1 MKQIFFLLVTIIST
15 LSVFAQ
21 TNAVKSPV
29 KTIAGN
35 ASSRIIDAKQLLRDD
50 ETLSADDMQGRGIG
64 TPGGAKAREY
74 IVARFKEASLKFFG
88 ASYLQLFD
96 FANRINEKVN
106 GTNVIGYIAGKN
118 NPEKYIV
125 VTAHYDHLGTVK
137 GEIYNGADDDASGV
151 AALFALANYFKEK
164 RPLHSIIFVAFDGE
178 ESGLRGSRKFVAE
191 PPVKKESIVL
201 NVNMDMVAHNDKNEL
216 YASGT
221 YHYPTLKPQ
230 LDAIA
235 KSAKVKLLIGHD
247 RPEQKADD
255 WTNQSDHF
263 AFHQAKIPFIY
274 FGVEDH
280 KDYHK
285 PTDDFVN
292 INQEFY
298 VRAVETILETVKT
311 FDKSLPLLEKQK
323 ITVNQFN
330 QSSKILNRN
339 RN

>member
-1 MKQIFFLLVTIIST
+1 MKRIFFLLIIIVST
-15 LSVFAQ
+15 SLVFAQ
-21 TNAVKSPV
+21 TNAVKTPV
-29 KTIAGN
+29 KIIAE
-35 ASSRIIDAKQLLRDD
+35 APSSKIIDAKQLLRDI

-64 TPGGAKAREY
+64 TPGGAKARDY
-74 IVARFKEASLKFFG
+74 VVARFKETGLKSFG
-88 ASYLQLFD
+88 ALYLQTFD
-96 FANRINEKVN
+96 FTNRKNEKVN

-125 VTAHYDHLGTVK
+125 VTAHYDHVGIQN
-137 GEIYNGADDDASGV
+137 GEIYNGADDDASGT

-164 RPLHSIIFVAFDGE
+164 RPSHSIIFVAFDGE
-178 ESGLRGSRKFVAE
+178 ESGLRGSRKFVAD

-201 NVNMDMVAHNDKNEL
+201 NINMDMVAHNDKNEL

-221 YHYPTLKPQ
+221 YHYPALKP
-230 LDAIA
+230 LLEAIA
-235 KSAKVKLLIGHD
+235 KDAKVKLLLGHD
-247 RPEQKADD
+247 RPELKSDD

-292 INQEFY
+292 INLEFY
-298 VRAVETILETVKT
+298 VHTVETILEAVKT
-311 FDKSLPLLEKQK
+311 FDKNLPMIEKQK
-323 ITVNQFN
+323 IAV
-330 QSSKILNRN
+330 R
-339 RN
+339 

>member
-1 MKQIFFLLVTIIST
+1 MKQIFFLFIVLAS
-15 LSVFAQ
+15 SVFAQ
-21 TNAVKSPV
+21 TNAVKTPP
-29 KTIAGN
+29 KTIMGSP
-35 ASSRIIDAKQLLRDD
+35 SSRVIDAKQLLRDD

-74 IVARFKEASLKFFG
+74 IV
-88 ASYLQLFD
+88 
-96 FANRINEKVN
+96 I
-106 GTNVIGYIAGKN
+106 
-118 NPEKYIV
+118 
-125 VTAHYDHLGTVK
+125 TAHYDHLGIVK
-137 GEIYNGADDDASGV
+137 DEIYNGADDDASGT

-164 RPLHSIIFVAFDGE
+164 RPSHSIIFVAFDGE
-178 ESGLRGSRKFVAE
+178 ESGLRGSNAFVAA

-221 YHYPTLKPQ
+221 FHYPALKPQ
-230 LDAIA
+230 LETIA

-247 RPEQKADD
+247 RPEQKSDD

-298 VRAVETILETVKT
+298 IRAVETILETVKT
-311 FDKSLPLLEKQK
+311 FDKDLPPNEKQK
-323 ITVNQFN
+323 NAV
-330 QSSKILNRN
+330 K
-339 RN
+339 

>member
-1 MKQIFFLLVTIIST
+1 MKQILFLLILVA
-15 LSVFAQ
+15 SVSSVSAQ
-21 TNAVKSPV
+21 TNSVKAPA
-29 KTIAGN
+29 KTVVN
-35 ASSRIIDAKQLLRDD
+35 NPTSQIINAKQLLRDD

-74 IVARFKEASLKFFG
+74 VVARFKEAGLKPLNN
-88 ASYLQLFD
+88 SYLQAFD
-96 FANRINEKVN
+96 FTNRSNEKVN
-106 GTNVIGYIAGKN
+106 GTNVIGYFAGKN

-125 VTAHYDHLGTVK
+125 VTAHYDHLGIRK

-164 RPLHSIIFVAFDGE
+164 RPSHSIIFVAFDGE
-178 ESGLRGSRKFVAE
+178 ESGLRGSNAFVAT

-221 YHYPTLKPQ
+221 YHYPALKPP
-230 LDAIA
+230 LETIA

-247 RPEQKADD
+247 RPEQKSDD

-292 INQEFY
+292 INKEFY
-298 VRAVETILETVKT
+298 VRAVETILDAVKT
-311 FDKSLPLLEKQK
+311 FDKNLPSIEKS
-323 ITVNQFN
+323 N
-330 QSSKILNRN
+330 
-339 RN
+339 

>member
-1 MKQIFFLLVTIIST
+1 MKQIFFLIILIVST
-15 LSVFAQ
+15 SFVFAQ
-21 TNAVKSPV
+21 TNAVKTSI
-29 KTIAGN
+29 KTIA
-35 ASSRIIDAKQLLRDD
+35 ASPSSKIIDAKQLLRDD

-74 IVARFKEASLKFFG
+74 VVARFKEAGLKSFG
-88 ASYLQLFD
+88 ASYLQSFD
-96 FANRINEKVN
+96 FTARSGAKVN
-106 GTNVIGYIAGKN
+106 GVNVIGYIEGKK

-125 VTAHYDHLGTVK
+125 VTAHYDHLGTRN

-164 RPLHSIIFVAFDGE
+164 RPSHSIIFVAFDGE
-178 ESGLRGSRKFVAE
+178 ESGLRGSNAFVAA

-221 YHYPTLKPQ
+221 FHHPALKPQ
-230 LDAIA
+230 LETIA

-247 RPEQKADD
+247 RPEQKSDD

-285 PTDDFVN
+285 PTDDFEN
-292 INQEFY
+292 INKEFY

-311 FDKSLPLLEKQK
+311 FDKNLPSIEKS
-323 ITVNQFN
+323 N
-330 QSSKILNRN
+330 
-339 RN
+339 

>member
-1 MKQIFFLLVTIIST
+1 MKQIFFLFIVLAS
-15 LSVFAQ
+15 SVFAQ
-21 TNAVKSPV
+21 TNAVKTPP
-29 KTIAGN
+29 KTIMGSP
-35 ASSRIIDAKQLLRDD
+35 SSRVIDAKQLLRDD

-74 IVARFKEASLKFFG
+74 IVARFKEAGLKPLNN
-88 ASYLQLFD
+88 SYLQPFD
-96 FANRINEKVN
+96 FANRNNEKMN
-106 GTNVIGYIAGKN
+106 GTNVIGYVTGKN

-125 VTAHYDHLGTVK
+125 ITAHYDHLGIVK
-137 GEIYNGADDDASGV
+137 DEIYNGADDDASGT

-164 RPLHSIIFVAFDGE
+164 RPSHSIIFVAFDGE
-178 ESGLRGSRKFVAE
+178 ESGLRGSGKFLAE

-201 NVNMDMVAHNDKNEL
+201 NINMDMVAHNDKNEL

-221 YHYPTLKPQ
+221 FHYPALKPQ
-230 LDAIA
+230 LETIA

-247 RPEQKADD
+247 RPEQKSDD

-298 VRAVETILETVKT
+298 IRAVETILETVKT
-311 FDKSLPLLEKQK
+311 FDKDLPPNEKQK
-323 ITVNQFN
+323 NAV
-330 QSSKILNRN
+330 K
-339 RN
+339 